1 MEHLEKTVKI
11 SNKGQITLPRQVR
24 KLLQADLV
32 RIVAEEGQVR
42 IEPVK
47 DVAGTL
53 KRYATQFVPLRE
65 AKEKAWKKVLD
76 EKHLRR

>member
-53 KRYATQFVPLRE
+53 KQYAKRYVPIRE
-65 AKEKAWKKVLD
+65 AKEKAWKRVVD
-76 EKHLRR
+76 EKHLRS